1 MRRLA
6 LFILLPVFTGCAR
19 FSATPQGVPV
29 QLVTTAGA
37 TGHLPAELAESLGF
51 YRQEGLNVTI
61 TRMSSSAK
69 VMQSLIGGS
78 ADVACAG
85 QQHLIQLAAE
95 GKIVQAF
102 VAEFNNPGYSL
113 VVSPAASKK
122 IGKVGDL
129 KGELVG
135 VSAPGGGH
143 HTFLNYVL
151 SKHGISPQDVS
162 IVAIGVGAP
171 SLAALERGTVSAA
184 VADLVTISWLKRRY
198 PNLILLADTSTR
210 EGMRR
215 IFGSET
221 SYQYTL
227 CASPEWL
234 RRNREAARRMA
245 AAIVRTLQ
253 WIHSHSPEQVR
264 EKLPDASRT
273 QDVQSDLEALRIA
286 IPFFSS
292 DGVISP
298 ESAQVAREAAE
309 ATVAKIRN
317 ADIDLAKTYTNDL
330 VREK

>member
-1 MRRLA
+1 VRRLA
-6 LFILLPVFTGCAR
+6 LFILLPVFTGCVR
-19 FSATPQGVPV
+19 FATPRGIPV

-122 IGKVGDL
+122 IGKVEDL

-198 PNLILLADTSTR
+198 PI
-210 EGMRR
+210 
-215 IFGSET
+215 
-221 SYQYTL
+221 
-227 CASPEWL
+227 
-234 RRNREAARRMA
+234 
-245 AAIVRTLQ
+245 
-253 WIHSHSPEQVR
+253 
-264 EKLPDASRT
+264 
-273 QDVQSDLEALRIA
+273 
-286 IPFFSS
+286 
-292 DGVISP
+292 
-298 ESAQVAREAAE
+298 
-309 ATVAKIRN
+309 
-317 ADIDLAKTYTNDL
+317 
-330 VREK
+330 